1 MLLDSAIFYVS
12 VEPLLGMDIVSVV
25 FLFSVIQGLR
35 NKFVFD
41 PAVAS
46 EAPGERCPAS

>member
-1 MLLDSAIFYVS
+1 MDSAIFYVS
-12 VEPLLGMDIVSVV
+12 LEPLLGMDILSVI
-25 FLFSVIQGLR
+25 FLFSMIQGLR

-46 EAPGERCPAS
+46 EAPGECCPAS